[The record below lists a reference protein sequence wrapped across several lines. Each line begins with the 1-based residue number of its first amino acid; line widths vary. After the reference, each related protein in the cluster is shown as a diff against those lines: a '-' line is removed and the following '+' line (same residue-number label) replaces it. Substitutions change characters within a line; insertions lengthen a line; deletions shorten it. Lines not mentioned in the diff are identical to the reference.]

1 MAPGCSAI
9 KHDDGSRSIAES
21 AEVLLDCT
29 HTALAAK
36 QQELELGYKQWS
48 QQKRHEMKRRRQED
62 KRLAAERK
70 KLEVRKA
77 VVPGQELACCASSIS
92 DQLNLMA
99 AG

>member
-1 MAPGCSAI
+1 MYRDVAPGCSAI
-9 KHDDGSRSIAES
+9 KHDDGTRSIAES

-70 KLEVRKA
+70 KLEVRQA
-77 VVPGQELACCASSIS
+77 VVSVPWLCPGQELALCFK
-92 DQLNLMA
+92 
-99 AG
+99 